1 MAVIESAPGV
11 QVQVVVDGNPLEEY
25 DDPDSSRAPDAVTVY
40 IEPISGKNFEI
51 RTILDKHLPTGH
63 DVSVL
68 VSVDSVHVTGKHIPR
83 HKIES
88 SRISTVKGI
97 IDIIGG
103 AAIQSSFRF
112 SDVQT
117 FEGAASARKDAYKVL
132 GQIEVQ
138 LHFSK
143 NARKFWNRLDRIRSS
158 GISQAAISAK
168 HAGRE
173 SLSHRTS
180 LDEPTKT
187 KCSYWKTERVDEKA
201 FSTFIFRYRSVQ
213 SLRSL
218 QVISRS
224 PPPTKAPAIEMPKSE
239 HIDGTSSDRS
249 PDPTSRPADPS
260 RSPQGVWKAL
270 SDEDIK
276 ALLNHHTGQTST
288 RDGLRR
294 TELEA
299 LLNHHRSTDEVIESG
314 TTKIK
319 RELDQGVDNDD
330 FKVIGERKKKR
341 KDVPG
346 KDHRIIEL
354 D

>member
-1 MAVIESAPGV
+1 
-11 QVQVVVDGNPLEEY
+11 
-25 DDPDSSRAPDAVTVY
+25 
-40 IEPISGKNFEI
+40 
-51 RTILDKHLPTGH
+51 
-63 DVSVL
+63 
-68 VSVDSVHVTGKHIPR
+68 
-83 HKIES
+83 
-88 SRISTVKGI
+88 
-97 IDIIGG
+97 
-103 AAIQSSFRF
+103 
-112 SDVQT
+112 
-117 FEGAASARKDAYKVL
+117 
-132 GQIEVQ
+132 
-138 LHFSK
+138 
-143 NARKFWNRLDRIRSS
+143 
-158 GISQAAISAK
+158 
-168 HAGRE
+168 
-173 SLSHRTS
+173 
-180 LDEPTKT
+180 
-187 KCSYWKTERVDEKA
+187 
-201 FSTFIFRYRSVQ
+201 
-213 SLRSL
+213 
-218 QVISRS
+218 
-224 PPPTKAPAIEMPKSE
+224 MPKSE

-341 KDVPG
+341 KYLPG